1 MVEVR
6 GHVKRPP
13 QDGASVWLLPN
24 CNISYGSL
32 DRVRVDL
39 FAELHGYA
47 RFWGVGPMSA
57 GQNAKNGE
65 RPPDD
70 AALPA
75 GLATLT
81 LTSPAERL
89 DYIAD
94 LVQEL
99 KILSAQANCQAL
111 TGLLEL
117 AYLEAV
123 RQRRAR
129 A

>member
-1 MVEVR
+1 M
-6 GHVKRPP
+6 
-13 QDGASVWLLPN
+13 
-24 CNISYGSL
+24 C
-32 DRVRVDL
+32 
-39 FAELHGYA
+39 
-47 RFWGVGPMSA
+47 A

-70 AALPA
+70 TALP
-75 GLATLT
+75 GRPGVATLT
-81 LTSPAERL
+81 LISPAERL
-89 DYIAD
+89 DYIAA

-99 KILSAQANCQAL
+99 KIMSVQANCQAL
-111 TGLLEL
+111 AGLLEL